1 MVVHV
6 VNQTV
11 IVKFKAM
18 NKDQILGLVRHGLTF
33 IGGIVLSKG
42 LIEESTLT
50 EIIGAIST
58 LIGAIWSIIEKTK

>member
-1 MVVHV
+1 
-6 VNQTV
+6 
-11 IVKFKAM
+11 M

-42 LIEESTLT
+42 LVEESTLT

-58 LIGAIWSIIEKTK
+58 LIGAIWSISEKTK

>member
-1 MVVHV
+1 
-6 VNQTV
+6 V
-11 IVKFKAM
+11 INKITNIKAM
-18 NKDQILGLVRHGLTF
+18 NRDQILGLVRHGLTF

-58 LIGAIWSIIEKTK
+58 LIGAIWSISVKTN

>member
-1 MVVHV
+1 V

-11 IVKFKAM
+11 TVNFKAM

-42 LIEESTLT
+42 LVEESTLT

-58 LIGAIWSIIEKTK
+58 LIGAIWSISEKTK

>member
-1 MVVHV
+1 V

-11 IVKFKAM
+11 NVKFKVM
-18 NKDQILGLVRHGLTF
+18 NKEQILGLVRHSLTF
-33 IGGIVLSKG
+33 IGGIILSKG

-58 LIGAIWSIIEKTK
+58 LIGSIWSISVKTK

>member
-1 MVVHV
+1 
-6 VNQTV
+6 
-11 IVKFKAM
+11 M

-42 LIEESTLT
+42 LVEESTLT